1 MALSKEAYQAL
12 QSIVGLDF
20 ISDDPAICEADRP
33 RGGFRICDG
42 DRVKSDKGLVLLKP
56 VCCIEPETTKEV
68 QAIVKACNK
77 YKLNFVATST
87 YGSNPPG
94 TYRENLVFIDLKR
107 MRKLE
112 IDEDNLFAIVEP
124 GVASASLQAE
134 MFKRNLLTFVPNS
147 GGECSVLANA
157 INIGEGAISY
167 RLGDRGYRRVLG
179 VEWVTAEGEILNL
192 GSTSMSMKDFFWGE
206 GPGPDLRG
214 LLISSGY
221 GSPAKKGIVTRVGIR
236 VFPFIHEKLK
246 PSGDSPTTSLTLPAN
261 RFKWY
266 NCVFPTR
273 KAAIDAIYEIGKCEI
288 GLLLMTVPPWFFSM
302 ARARAS
308 GDDKLTGSA
317 RFWDDWNNVTGPA
330 ARENPE
336 RTICRILLYGAGA
349 DTRLE
354 YEEKVL
360 LDICKS
366 YDATARASRGL
377 QDQTHFMSSDAIVS
391 NLAGGRF
398 TSVILFESLDSAL
411 KAADI
416 VNKHTKNHVPQLF
429 EDYGTTNWFLPYDLA
444 HMGKEESL
452 RFTTIENEDKLGL
465 LIRDC
470 DEDFVRLGAFPMMPN
485 TSVYGEAWE
494 NFPEKE
500 RKMKQ
505 ILDPNNLAPS

>member
-12 QSIVGLDF
+12 QSIVGPDWV
-20 ISDDPAICEADRP
+20 SNDPAICEADRP
-33 RGGFRICDG
+33 SGAFRSSDPNRPKDG
-42 DRVKSDKGLVLLKP
+42 KSPPLTRP
-56 VCCIEPETTKEV
+56 VCSIEPETTEEV
-68 QAIVKACNK
+68 QAIVKVCNR
-77 YKLNFVATST
+77 YGLNFVASST
-87 YGSNPPG
+87 YNSNPPG
-94 TYRENLVFIDLKR
+94 IRRENLVYIDLKR

-112 IDEDNLFAIVEP
+112 IDEDNLYAVVEP
-124 GVASASLQAE
+124 GVASASLQGE
-134 MFKRNLLTFVPNS
+134 LMKRGLMTFVPMS
-147 GGECSVLANA
+147 GGGCSVVANA
-157 INIGEGAISY
+157 IYMGEGALSY

-192 GSTSMSMKDFFWGE
+192 GSRANSFDYFWGE

-214 LLISSGY
+214 LLVSSGY
-221 GSPAKKGIVTRVGIR
+221 GSPAKKGVVTKIGIR
-236 VFPFIHEKLK
+236 IFPFIKERLV
-246 PSGDSPTTSLTLPAN
+246 PTGDAPTTALQLPAN

-273 KAAIDAIYEIGKCEI
+273 KAAIDAMYEIGKCEI

-336 RTICRILLYGAGA
+336 RTTCRILLYGIGT
-349 DTRLE
+349 DKRLD

-366 YDATARASRGL
+366 YGASAKASRGL

-416 VNKHTKNHVPQLF
+416 VNKHTKKHVPQLF
-429 EDYGTTNWFLPYDLA
+429 EDYGTTNWFIPYDLA
-444 HMGKEESL
+444 QMGKEESL
-452 RFTTIENEDKLGL
+452 RFTTVENEFALGL
-465 LIRDC
+465 LINDC
-470 DEDFVRLGAFPMMPN
+470 DKDFVQAGCFPMLPDVE
-485 TSVYGEAWE
+485 VYGKAWE
-494 NFPEKE
+494 NYPEKE
-500 RKMKQ
+500 RKIKQ